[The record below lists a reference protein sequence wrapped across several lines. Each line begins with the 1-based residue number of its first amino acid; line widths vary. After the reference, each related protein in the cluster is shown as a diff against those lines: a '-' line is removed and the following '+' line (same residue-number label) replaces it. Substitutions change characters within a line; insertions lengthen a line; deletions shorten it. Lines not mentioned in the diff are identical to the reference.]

1 MSDDDISLK
10 FDDDDI
16 SLVGASEEEKKKRPS
31 DPGKQFVKGVSMI
44 GTELPAIL
52 GLAGAGLQA
61 GWNTMTGDKGLSK
74 NFEEALSD
82 EGVDQWLVNKGI
94 GAGDVVSDW
103 LGIGR
108 GAPVSTEDQIA
119 RNLGL
124 FLPIP
129 GLGLLGGAS
138 KLAKLAKGAAYVT
151 TPLLKYTK
159 KHKWAHDPTKV
170 TGKPQ
175 LDKLLARTRKGT
187 YLHKGNVGRAG
198 AQLGIGAGIEQGIR
212 GFLDDPKQPLMF
224 SEKALTGEE
233 GDIPKSTVD
242 PPTSAYVPS
251 TPEEVAKAAEERAAD
266 RKAMQDAY
274 KAEFGVDISIEEV
287 DRLLTGSS
295 GVDVLKGGAG
305 DDDISLAPTTG
316 DISLDSPDDIS
327 LQDFSVPVETEQ
339 EFQNRIELDRKV
351 QTEQDYD
358 DIKTFGMWVAALA
371 GSYGGIRYLKSRA
384 IKKLEDVSPFGVEE
398 SKLTK
403 PEQLVVDLHSTD
415 ILRPSKWTGPDKKY
429 PGILN
434 TARKDMGDFI
444 REKGVDASHALAT
457 TLKKMGYSPQTIDHI
472 TGNSHMDTIGM
483 GQTVW
488 DTGNFGQGTGI
499 STHAGRQLRQ
509 EYDGFTD
516 AEKSLFDE
524 GLLAESVGVMRQNA
538 KDPNR
543 IWKTLKGEVDLDEKI
558 GAARGNE
565 KVSELMDKMSDV
577 MDAHLAYQVK
587 RGTLRPKDAK
597 KFKDKFFNPA
607 TSRSSYV
614 PLYQSRE
621 RKLNEQIRR
630 AFGLHTDKA
639 REMDLAKEYQ
649 FRSAGPE
656 GVSAPITPL
665 QSLEQYTFHTIDHAN
680 KQAFHWQA
688 LGSLANIQM
697 VSGKIQRV
705 MQQGGKP
712 VRLSPGTLAQEGRGT
727 MYLGKGSIEDAVGET
742 AGGNPIV
749 KVSLQKDDPLV
760 SRMFP
765 QKEYSIDDLR
775 AAKPDEIMVVHRN
788 GELHAFHVPDAG
800 IRAALDLNP
809 QLGTMLQVMSHWKR
823 QFTRFT
829 TGDLSLFAPM
839 SWAYS
844 AQQVALSTAGREGIK
859 AGFKTVKDSLGGS
872 KELLATLWSKEVSD
886 YLAHR
891 IATNTGI
898 AKVAPEWA
906 ENLKKRLNDRFKN
919 SLFNQVRGESG
930 RMSSSYRANEFSPTM
945 TNFADNFGDD
955 FHQMFPDSFH
965 LVTRLWKKYNMALH
979 EGPAYGAMHK
989 RIGEAL
995 LKNPEIKNDPRKLA
1009 QLIREG
1015 VDHGKTVGGDV
1026 KRMGAS
1032 QAARAFHASVPFS
1045 GAMVQSWNA
1054 LYTSATHNG
1063 WKSFSKFT
1071 AGAGA
1076 MIGAPTIA
1084 EITYNSFLSPEHRDY
1099 YWNTLTTQQRN
1110 DNMVM
1115 FIPGRPPEEAAI
1127 YPISPEWSLFRAAII
1142 DGADAIFGLSQAGN
1156 IEEAAHGTDKV
1167 GREHLWASLIRVLD
1181 VPIPPLIAAGFALG
1195 GTDLRIGGAVEKIA
1209 DPDAPG
1215 QEVSFIRGHA
1225 FGQGERVTRRGGESK
1240 YVNDVFTT
1248 NVSEALKDLFGAGA
1262 SLGISV
1268 INAYHAGDKLEDS
1281 PMEGLSRGAQAFG
1294 DGLLKSA
1301 RYTQPLF
1308 GNTLRPKANDE
1319 VAKELFLRK
1328 ENLKRLQKDA
1338 TAYFTGA
1345 LASSTGRPNVGNSVV
1360 PPNDPI
1366 NYELSGDARNV
1377 SNMIG
1382 QLDKD
1387 VSDLRRRI
1395 SIIENSSR
1403 INGEPVSIREKNKH
1417 IDGLN
1422 LEIQGLKSKQLA
1434 SIIDYEE
1441 RASKILTERYG
1452 RPVEINL
1459 STFAPR
1465 TSPTANLIFRELR
1478 K

>member
-31 DPGKQFVKGVSMI
+31 DPGKRFVKGISMI
-44 GTELPAIL
+44 GTEIPALL

-82 EGVDQWLVNKGI
+82 EGTDQWLLDK
-94 GAGDVVSDW
+94 ATSSGDAVSDW
-103 LGIGR
+103 LGIDR
-108 GAPVSTEDQIA
+108 GLPQSTEDQIA
-119 RNLGL
+119 QNLGM

-129 GLGLLGGAS
+129 GLGLIGGAS
-138 KLAKLAKGAAYVT
+138 KLAKLARGTAYVT

-159 KHKWAHDPTKV
+159 KQKWAHDPTKI
-170 TGKPQ
+170 TGKPY
-175 LDKLLARTRKGT
+175 LDKLLAKTRGGT

-198 AQLGIGAGIEQGIR
+198 AQLGIGMGIDQGIR
-212 GFLDDPKQPLMF
+212 GFLDDPNMPLMF

-233 GDIPKSTVD
+233 S
-242 PPTSAYVPS
+242 
-251 TPEEVAKAAEERAAD
+251 
-266 RKAMQDAY
+266 
-274 KAEFGVDISIEEV
+274 DISLAGGIG
-287 DRLLTGSS
+287 DT
-295 GVDVLKGGAG
+295 VLKGGAG
-305 DDDISLAPTTG
+305 DDDISLAPTT
-316 DISLDSPDDIS
+316 DDIS
-327 LQDFSVPVETEQ
+327 LQDFNVPVETEHEYQ
-339 EFQNRIELDRKV
+339 ARRDLDKKV
-351 QTEQDYD
+351 QAEQEYD
-358 DIKTFGMWVAALA
+358 DIKTFGMWIAALA
-371 GSYGGIRYLKSRA
+371 GGYGGIRYLKGRA
-384 IKKLEDVSPFGVEE
+384 MKKLQDTSPFGVEE
-398 SKLTK
+398 VPLTK
-403 PEQLVVDLHSTD
+403 PEQLASELHSRD
-415 ILRPSKWTGPDKKY
+415 ILRPSKWVGDDAKY

-434 TARKDMGDFI
+434 TARKDFGNFI
-444 REKGVDASHALAT
+444 REKAVDSSHALAT
-457 TLKKMGYSPQTIDHI
+457 TLKKMGYTPQTIDHI
-472 TGNSHMDTIGM
+472 TANSHMDTVGM
-483 GQTVW
+483 AQSVW

-516 AEKSLFDE
+516 AEKTLFDQ
-524 GLLAESVGVMRQNA
+524 GLLSETVGVMRQNTGDA
-538 KDPNR
+538 NR
-543 IWKTLKGEVDLDEKI
+543 IWKTRRGEVNLDETI
-558 GAARGNE
+558 AAARGNT
-565 KVSELMDKMSDV
+565 KVAALMDKMSDV
-577 MDAHLAYQVK
+577 MESHLKYQVARNVIK
-587 RGTLRPKDAK
+587 QADA
-597 KFKDKFFNPA
+597 DKFRAKFLNSS
-607 TSRSSYV
+607 TGKLSYV
-614 PLYQSRE
+614 SLYGAKARSPAQQLKRM
-621 RKLNEQIRR
+621 
-630 AFGLHTDKA
+630 FGIHTDKVK
-639 REMDLAKEYQ
+639 EMDLAKEYQ
-649 FRSAGPE
+649 LRSGGLE
-656 GVSAPITPL
+656 GVDNPVSPL
-665 QSLEQYTFHTIDHAN
+665 HSLEQYTFHTIDHAN
-680 KQAFHWQA
+680 KQSFHWQA
-688 LGSLANIQM
+688 LGSLANVQM
-697 VSGKIQRV
+697 VGGKIQRV
-705 MQQGGKP
+705 LQQGGKP
-712 VRLSPGTLAQEGRGT
+712 IRLSPGTLAQTGRET
-727 MYLGKGSIEDAVGET
+727 RYLGKGTLDEAVNVDT
-742 AGGNPIV
+742 PSV
-749 KVSLQKDDPLV
+749 KIDMQMDDPDV
-760 SRMFP
+760 SKIFSGK
-765 QKEYSIDDLR
+765 QYSVDELR
-775 AAKPDEIMVVHRN
+775 AAKPDEIMMVHHN

-809 QLGTMLQVMSHWKR
+809 QLGARLQFMAHWKR

-829 TGDLSLFAPM
+829 TGDLSVFAPM

-844 AQQVALSTAGREGIK
+844 AQQVALSTAGREGVV
-859 AGFKTVKDSLGGS
+859 AGFKTVRDSLGGA
-872 KELLATLWSKEVSD
+872 KELLATTWSKEISD

-898 AKVAPEWA
+898 AKIAPQKAKE
-906 ENLKKRLNDRFKN
+906 LQGRLNKRFEDA
-919 SLFNQVRGESG
+919 LFNQVRGESG
-930 RMSSSYRANEFSPTM
+930 RMSSSYRANEFSPTI

-955 FHQMFPDSFH
+955 FNRVFPKDMH
-965 LVTRLWKKYNMALH
+965 LVYRLWKKFNMALH

-989 RIGEAL
+989 KIGESL
-995 LKNPEIKNDPRKLA
+995 LKNPEIKNDPKKLA

-1032 QAARAFHASVPFS
+1032 QLAREFHASVPFS

-1063 WKSFSKFT
+1063 WRSFSKFT

-1076 MIGAPTIA
+1076 MIGAPTLA

-1099 YWNTLTTQQRN
+1099 YWNTLTTQQRT

-1115 FIPGRPPEEAAI
+1115 FIPGKPPEEAAI
-1127 YPISPEWSLFRAAII
+1127 FPVSPEWSLFRSAVI

-1167 GREHLWASLIRVLD
+1167 GREHLWSSLIRVLD
-1181 VPIPPLIAAGFALG
+1181 VPIPPLVAAGFALT

-1215 QEVSFIRGHA
+1215 QELSFIRGHS
-1225 FGQGERVTRRGGESK
+1225 FGQGERVTRRGGESR
-1240 YVNDVFTT
+1240 YVNDVLTT

-1268 INAYHAGDKLEDS
+1268 VNAFHAGDKLEDS
-1281 PMEGLSRGAQAFG
+1281 TGEGLSRASQAFG
-1294 DGLLKSA
+1294 NGLASSA
-1301 RYTQPLF
+1301 RYLQPIF
-1308 GNTLRPKANDE
+1308 GGALRPKANDE
-1319 VAKELFLRK
+1319 IAKELFLRK

-1366 NYELSGDARNV
+1366 NFELSGDARNL

-1387 VSDLRRRI
+1387 VADLRRRI

-1422 LEIQGLKSKQLA
+1422 LEIQSLKSKQLA

-1441 RASKILTERYG
+1441 RASEILTKRYG

-1465 TSPTANLIFRELR
+1465 TSPTANLIFQELR